1 MGIYDDIEL
10 TPQEQI
16 EAILEG
22 KKKKYFKEKN
32 RAYWEAQERPK
43 IVKGLPHCDEKQ
55 ALTKTP
61 LPLWQSKAP

>member
-10 TPQEQI
+10 TPQEQV

-32 RAYWEAQERPK
+32 RAYWEAQERNRRGQP
-43 IVKGLPHCDEKQ
+43 VTSQPPSEK
-55 ALTKTP
+55 P
-61 LPLWQSKAP
+61 LANYG

>member
-1 MGIYDDIEL
+1 MKLYDDIQL

-32 RAYWEAQERPK
+32 RAYWEAKESVIKGKTK
-43 IVKGLPHCDEKQ
+43 ITELVK
-55 ALTKTP
+55 
-61 LPLWQSKAP
+61 